1 MSQSRNAE
9 ELKNYVPKERKI
21 NGQALDKDV
30 EIKNVESANK
40 LKTARTISSSGAI
53 TSVPASFDGSS
64 DVSVQI
70 ASVKEAYLDW
80 GGKHR
85 DVSPS
90 PLDCAMLPELSTNR
104 LAFIPDESVKFER
117 SEDSGETW
125 VDVSQDYNG
134 TALCTSFMPFDNG
147 NSVGNQSINRQH
159 RITIE
164 CINSGLYCNLAKII
178 FQISTEGASGSKCKV
193 EFGDNSENTVW
204 TTATT
209 TNVNGWSGWNVINI
223 GHLLIG
229 VERGYRYVRLTF
241 SISGLNPEY
250 ACSLIVS
257 RLRFISSSFYGWTSS
272 VMSRTGRL
280 YSIDDKQNATF
291 PKNLA
296 IQGDTFKIGSTTITE
311 TQLQALLALLT

>member
-1 MSQSRNAE
+1 MSQSQKSID
-9 ELKNYVPKERKI
+9 LSPYVPKTRTV
-21 NGQALDKDV
+21 NGQALDNDI
-30 EIKNVESANK
+30 EIKSVESADK
-40 LKTARTISSSGAI
+40 LKTARTIDSSMAV
-53 TSVPASFDGSS
+53 TSVPTTFDGSS
-64 DVSVQI
+64 NVSIKI

-117 SEDSGETW
+117 SQDAGETW
-125 VDVSQDYNG
+125 VDVSKDYNG
-134 TALCTSFMPFDNG
+134 TALCTAFMPFDNG

-193 EFGDNSENTVW
+193 EFGDNSENTKW
-204 TTATT
+204 TEITT

-250 ACSLIVS
+250 DCSLIVS

-291 PKNLA
+291 PKNLS
-296 IQGDTFKIGSTTITE
+296 IEGDTLKIGSTTITE
-311 TQLQALLALLT
+311 TQLKALLALLT